1 MLPIEEAV
9 LLVVVGAVIGA
20 YSISIGAGGGFL
32 IAPLLLIRYPDAE
45 PEVVTTASLTAVV
58 ITSVASSAIVLPE
71 RRVDVPVALW
81 ISAIAVPA
89 GFVGAL
95 GTVALPREAFAIGF
109 AILLV
114 VLALYIIL
122 KPTSPSP
129 TADGIGVPRHL
140 VDRDGMTFDYR
151 IPVRRSI
158 APNVGMAFVSALAGI
173 GGGPIG
179 VPIMTRIMQI
189 PHAIAVPTVQ
199 VKTAIYSAAVV
210 LFHFALGDAGGA
222 MQDIPWL
229 GLGVVIANPFGQR
242 LRRSL
247 GEGPLMRALAFGLF
261 IVAARTAFGAF
272 G

>member
-1 MLPIEEAV
+1 MLPVEEAV
-9 LLVVVGAVIGA
+9 LLVIVGAVIGA
-20 YSISIGAGGGFL
+20 YAISIGAGGGFL

-45 PEVVTTASLTAVV
+45 PEVITTASLSAVV
-58 ITSVASSAIVLPE
+58 ITSIASSAIVIPE

-89 GFVGAL
+89 GIVGAL

-122 KPTSPSP
+122 RPTTPDP
-129 TADGIGVPRHL
+129 PADATGYPRHL
-140 VDRDGMTFDYR
+140 EDRDGHVFDYR

-158 APNVGMAFVSALAGI
+158 APNLGMAFLSALAGI

-179 VPIMTRIMQI
+179 VPIMTRIMRI
-189 PHAIAVPTVQ
+189 PHAIAVPTIQ

-210 LFHFALGDAGGA
+210 LFHFALGDAGDP
-222 MQDIPWL
+222 MMDVPWL
-229 GLGVVIANPFGQR
+229 GLGVIIANPFGQR

-261 IVAARTAFGAF
+261 VVAARTAWGAF
-272 G
+272 T

>member
-1 MLPIEEAV
+1 MLPVEEAV
-9 LLVVVGAVIGA
+9 LLVVVGALIGA

-129 TADGIGVPRHL
+129 TADGVGVPRHL
-140 VDRDGMTFDYR
+140 VDRNGTTFDYR

-179 VPIMTRIMQI
+179 VP
-189 PHAIAVPTVQ
+189 TVQ

-222 MQDIPWL
+222 MQDVPWL